1 MIFED
6 HFLIEAPR
14 PAVWAYIW
22 DPEKMSRC
30 VPGVEQVV
38 AESDTSYSVRVKTKV
53 GFLSATF
60 NLGVKIMEA
69 EEPVRL
75 ISVFEGKDSKIASR
89 LKQVNTME
97 LVDVSPTQTEMRY
110 KSEVTL
116 MGKLAT
122 LGRSVVKGKAKQ
134 MMKEFSQELKAEIEK
149 TEADMA
155 AAKEG

>member
-6 HFLIEAPR
+6 HFLIEASR

-38 AESDTSYSVRVKTKV
+38 AESDATYSVRVKTKV

-60 NLGVKIMEA
+60 NLGVRIMEA

-97 LVDVSPTQTEMRY
+97 LMEVSPTRTEMRY

-122 LGRSVVKGKAKQ
+122 MGRSVIKGKAKQ
-134 MMKEFSQELKAEIEK
+134 LMKEFSQKLKVEIEK
-149 TEADMA
+149 NEAGMTAD
-155 AAKEG
+155 KEG

>member
-1 MIFED
+1 MILED

-38 AESDTSYSVRVKTKV
+38 AESDTTYSVRVKTKV

-60 NLGVKIMEA
+60 NLGVKILEA

-134 MMKEFSQELKAEIEK
+134 MMKEFSQKLKAEIEK

>member
-6 HFLIEAPR
+6 HFLIEDSR

-38 AESDTSYSVRVKTKV
+38 AESDDTYSVRVKTRV

-75 ISVFEGKDSKIASR
+75 MSVFEGKDSKIASR

-97 LVDVSPTQTEMRY
+97 LVDVSATRTEIRY

-122 LGRSVVKGKAKQ
+122 LGRSVIKGKAKQ
-134 MMKEFSQELKAEIEK
+134 MMKEFSQKLKMEIEK

-155 AAKEG
+155 AAKEV

>member
-6 HFLIEAPR
+6 QFLIEAPR

-38 AESDTSYSVRVKTKV
+38 AESDDSYSVRVKTKV

-75 ISVFEGKDSKIASR
+75 MSVFEGKDSKIASR
-89 LKQVNTME
+89 LKQINTME
-97 LVDVSPTQTEMRY
+97 LVEVSPTQTEMRY
-110 KSEVTL
+110 HTEVTL

-122 LGRSVVKGKAKQ
+122 LGRSVIKGKARQ
-134 MMKEFSQELKAEIEK
+134 MMKEFSQKLKAEIEK
-149 TEADMA
+149 SEADMT
-155 AAKEG
+155 AAKEV

>member
-6 HFLIEAPR
+6 HFLIEASR
-14 PAVWAYIW
+14 TAVWDYIW

-38 AESDTSYSVRVKTKV
+38 AESDTTYSVRVKTKV

-97 LVDVSPTQTEMRY
+97 LIDVSPTRTEMSY

-122 LGRSVVKGKAKQ
+122 LGRSVIKGKAKQ
-134 MMKEFSQELKAEIEK
+134 MMNEFSQKLKAEIEK
-149 TEADMA
+149 NESNMA
-155 AAKEG
+155 AVKEG

>member
-22 DPEKMSRC
+22 DPEKISRC

-38 AESDTSYSVRVKTKV
+38 AESDDSYLVRVKTRV

-60 NLGVKIMEA
+60 NLAVKIMEA

-75 ISVFEGKDSKIASR
+75 MSVFEGKDSKIASR

-97 LVDVSPTQTEMRY
+97 LVDVSPTRTEIRY
-110 KSEVTL
+110 KTEVTL

-122 LGRSVVKGKAKQ
+122 LGRSVIKGKAKQ
-134 MMKEFSQELKAEIEK
+134 MMKEFSQKLKAEIEK
-149 TEADMA
+149 IEADMA

>member
-6 HFLIEAPR
+6 HFLIEASR
-14 PAVWAYIW
+14 PAVWEYIW

-38 AESDTSYSVRVKTKV
+38 AESDDTYSVRVKTRV

-60 NLGVKIMEA
+60 NLGVKILEA

-75 ISVFEGKDSKIASR
+75 MSVFEGKDSKIASR

-97 LVDVSPTQTEMRY
+97 LVDVSGNRTEIRY

-122 LGRSVVKGKAKQ
+122 LGRSVIKGKAKQ
-134 MMKEFSQELKAEIEK
+134 MMKEFSQKLKMEIEK
-149 TEADMA
+149 TETDLS
-155 AAKEG
+155 AAKEV

>member
-1 MIFED
+1 
-6 HFLIEAPR
+6 
-14 PAVWAYIW
+14 
-22 DPEKMSRC
+22 MSRC

-38 AESDTSYSVRVKTKV
+38 VESDATYSVRVKTKV

-134 MMKEFSQELKAEIEK
+134 MMKEFSQKLKMEIEK

-155 AAKEG
+155 SAKEG

>member
-6 HFLIEAPR
+6 HFLIEASR
-14 PAVWAYIW
+14 TAVWAYIW

-38 AESDTSYSVRVKTKV
+38 AESDNAYSVRVKTKV

-60 NLGVKIMEA
+60 NMGVKITEA

-75 ISVFEGKDSKIASR
+75 KSVFEGKDSKIASR

-97 LVDVSPTQTEMRY
+97 LVDVSPTRTEMHYR
-110 KSEVTL
+110 SEVTL

-122 LGRSVVKGKAKQ
+122 LGRTVIKGKAKQ
-134 MMKEFSQELKAEIEK
+134 LMKEFSQKLKTEIEK
-149 TEADMA
+149 SEADMA
-155 AAKEG
+155 ATKEV

>member
-1 MIFED
+1 MILED

-38 AESDTSYSVRVKTKV
+38 VESDATYSVRVKTKV

-134 MMKEFSQELKAEIEK
+134 MMKEFSQKLKMEIEK

>member
-1 MIFED
+1 MILED

-14 PAVWAYIW
+14 TAVWAYIW

-38 AESDTSYSVRVKTKV
+38 AESDTTYSVRVKTKV

-60 NLGVKIMEA
+60 NLGVKILEA

-134 MMKEFSQELKAEIEK
+134 MMKEFSQKLKMEIEK
-149 TEADMA
+149 TEADIA

>member
-6 HFLIEAPR
+6 HFLIEASR
-14 PAVWAYIW
+14 PAVWSYIW
-22 DPEKMSRC
+22 DAEKMSRC
-30 VPGVEQVV
+30 VPGVEQVI
-38 AESDTSYSVRVKTKV
+38 AESDGTYSVRVKTKL

-89 LKQVNTME
+89 LKQINTME
-97 LVDVSPTQTEMRY
+97 LVRVSATQTEMRY

-122 LGRSVVKGKAKQ
+122 LGRSVIKGKAKQ
-134 MMKEFSQELKAEIEK
+134 LMKEFSRKLKAEIEK

>member
-22 DPEKMSRC
+22 DPEKISRC

-38 AESDTSYSVRVKTKV
+38 AESDDSYLVRVKTRV

-60 NLGVKIMEA
+60 NLAVKIMEA

-75 ISVFEGKDSKIASR
+75 MSVFEGKDSKIASR

-97 LVDVSPTQTEMRY
+97 LVDVSPTRTEIRY
-110 KSEVTL
+110 KTEVTL

-122 LGRSVVKGKAKQ
+122 LGRSVIKGKAKQ
-134 MMKEFSQELKAEIEK
+134 MMKEFSQKLKAEIEK

-155 AAKEG
+155 AAKEV

>member
-6 HFLIEAPR
+6 HFLIDAPR

-38 AESDTSYSVRVKTKV
+38 AESDTTYSVRVKTKV

-122 LGRSVVKGKAKQ
+122 LGRSVIKGKAKQ
-134 MMKEFSQELKAEIEK
+134 MMKEFSQKLKMEIEK
-149 TEADMA
+149 TEAETA
-155 AAKEG
+155 AAKEV

>member
-6 HFLIEAPR
+6 HFLIEASR

-22 DPEKMSRC
+22 DAEKMSRC
-30 VPGVEQVV
+30 VPGVEQVI
-38 AESDTSYSVRVKTKV
+38 AESDGTYSVRVKTKL

-89 LKQVNTME
+89 LKQVNTIK
-97 LVDVSPTQTEMRY
+97 LVDVSATRTEMRY

-122 LGRSVVKGKAKQ
+122 LGRSVIKGKAKQ
-134 MMKEFSQELKAEIEK
+134 LMKEFSRKLKAEIEK

>member
-38 AESDTSYSVRVKTKV
+38 AESDDSYLVRVKTRV

-60 NLGVKIMEA
+60 NLAVKIMEA

-75 ISVFEGKDSKIASR
+75 MSVFEGKDSKIASR

-97 LVDVSPTQTEMRY
+97 LVDVSPTRTEIRY
-110 KSEVTL
+110 KTEVTL

-122 LGRSVVKGKAKQ
+122 LGRSVIKGKAKQ
-134 MMKEFSQELKAEIEK
+134 MMKEFSQKLKAEIEK

>member
-6 HFLIEAPR
+6 HFLIEASR
-14 PAVWAYIW
+14 TAVWAYIW

-38 AESDTSYSVRVKTKV
+38 AESDDTYSVRVKTRV

-97 LVDVSPTQTEMRY
+97 LVDVSPTQTEMCY

-134 MMKEFSQELKAEIEK
+134 MMKEFSQKLKMEIEK

>member
-14 PAVWAYIW
+14 TAVWAYIW

-38 AESDTSYSVRVKTKV
+38 AESDTTYSVRVKTKV

-97 LVDVSPTQTEMRY
+97 LMDVSPTRTEMSY

-122 LGRSVVKGKAKQ
+122 LGRSVIKGKAKQ
-134 MMKEFSQELKAEIEK
+134 LMKEFSQKLKAEIEK

>member
-6 HFLIEAPR
+6 HFLIEASR

-38 AESDTSYSVRVKTKV
+38 AESDSTYSVRVKTKV

-69 EEPVRL
+69 EAPVRL

-97 LVDVSPTQTEMRY
+97 LVDLSPTRTEMRY

-122 LGRSVVKGKAKQ
+122 LGRSVIKGKAKQ
-134 MMKEFSQELKAEIEK
+134 LMKEFSQKLKAEIEK
-149 TEADMA
+149 IDTGMTAD
-155 AAKEG
+155 KEG

>member
-6 HFLIEAPR
+6 HFLIEASR
-14 PAVWAYIW
+14 PAVWAFIW
-22 DPEKMSRC
+22 DSEKMSRC

-38 AESDTSYSVRVKTKV
+38 VESDATYSVRVKTKV

-134 MMKEFSQELKAEIEK
+134 MMKEFSQKLKMEIEK

-155 AAKEG
+155 SAKEG